1 MLLERI
7 CALIMQSFCT
17 ISSTSFH
24 IALGCNVSSKT
35 ILNMV
40 TKQTRKRKVK
50 RKFNGG
56 IVDYITESNNWFSES
71 NTLANTPQTVNW
83 IKECNLSRYRGGLG
97 FKEIICCCFLVSHL
111 YVTKD
116 RHHFKNLT
124 LCLFYFLNCHACNI
138 SNLYHCKNKK
148 LGILR
153 TTILSLMRQ
162 EKGVQADRGLSP
174 HKGRK

>member
-1 MLLERI
+1 MLLERM
-7 CALIMQSFCT
+7 CALIMKSFCT
-17 ISSTSFH
+17 ISSTSSH
-24 IALGCNVSSKT
+24 IALGCDVSSKT

-40 TKQTRKRKVK
+40 TKQTKKRKVK

-83 IKECNLSRYRGGLG
+83 IKECNLSRYRDGLG

-116 RHHFKNLT
+116 GHHFKNLT
-124 LCLFYFLNCHACNI
+124 LCLFLFNCHACNI

-148 LGILR
+148 LL
-153 TTILSLMRQ
+153 
-162 EKGVQADRGLSP
+162 
-174 HKGRK
+174 

>member
-1 MLLERI
+1 MGDLYCYTHNYFLTVEKIEIENMLLERI
-7 CALIMQSFCT
+7 CALIMKSFCT

-24 IALGCNVSSKT
+24 IALGCDVSSKT

-40 TKQTRKRKVK
+40 TKQTKK
-50 RKFNGG
+50 RKFNGD

-116 RHHFKNLT
+116 GHHFKNLT
-124 LCLFYFLNCHACNI
+124 LFILFFKLPCMQHIQLI
-138 SNLYHCKNKK
+138 SLQK
-148 LGILR
+148 
-153 TTILSLMRQ
+153 
-162 EKGVQADRGLSP
+162 
-174 HKGRK
+174 